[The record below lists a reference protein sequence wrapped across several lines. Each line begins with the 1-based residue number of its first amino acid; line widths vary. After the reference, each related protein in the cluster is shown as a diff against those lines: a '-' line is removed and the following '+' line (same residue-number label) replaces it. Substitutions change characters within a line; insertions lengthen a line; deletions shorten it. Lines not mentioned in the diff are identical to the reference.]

1 VRRSIA
7 AVMVAG
13 ACASALGAHVSA
25 RQGPGGAQ
33 QYRMTGCLQ
42 RGAEAG
48 SYLVTDVEGRGPKTI
63 GIASTRLG
71 NLPGFVGRKVELTGT
86 TVPVAVV
93 EKMDKKPPKAE
104 QYMNVTAVRL
114 VSLDVR
120 GPLVPDP
127 AGCP

>member
-13 ACASALGAHVSA
+13 ACASVLVAHVGA
-25 RQGPGGAQ
+25 RQAPGGA

-42 RGAEAG
+42 TGAEAG
-48 SYLVTDVEGRGPKTI
+48 SYLLTDVERGPKTI
-63 GIASTRLG
+63 GITSTRLG
-71 NLPGFVGRKVELTGT
+71 NLRGFVGRRVELTGT